1 MPRGKVIEAVRN
13 FIRWAENPADD
24 ACGMAREQEW
34 LRQARDVLRR
44 EEVRE
49 AEKVRALDG
58 LSHALNIAEQSDN
71 TVSAHFIKNAMAF
84 IEGEA

>member
-1 MPRGKVIEAVRN
+1 MPRGKMIEAVRN

-34 LRQARDVLRR
+34 LRQARDVLGR
-44 EEVRE
+44 EGVHE
-49 AEKVRALDG
+49 ANKARALDG
-58 LSHALNIAEQSDN
+58 LSNALSIAERSDN